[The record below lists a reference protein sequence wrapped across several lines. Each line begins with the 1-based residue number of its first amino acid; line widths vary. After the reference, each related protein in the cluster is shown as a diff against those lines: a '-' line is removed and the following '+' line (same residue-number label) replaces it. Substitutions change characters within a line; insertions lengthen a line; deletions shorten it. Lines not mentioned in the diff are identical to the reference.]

1 MEMNKY
7 HETATKLHQIAPKVP
22 IDINH
27 ILATFADIQLEY
39 VGQITNDTPL
49 ISKNDETY
57 VFTTVHDPTPEER
70 FVIAKHLAHLLFGYV
85 DNYPKLYHRQA
96 NELQLSA
103 NRLAASILIPKEHI
117 QEQIK
122 KMSEIGDTVNL
133 QQLSELYEVEI
144 HVLATYIKDM
154 GLDVLERN

>member
-1 MEMNKY
+1 MEVNKY
-7 HETATKLHQIAPKVP
+7 HETAAKLHQIAPKVP

-49 ISKNDETY
+49 VSKNDETY

-85 DNYPKLYHRQA
+85 DNYPTLYRRQA

-103 NRLAASILIPKEHI
+103 NRLAASILIPKDHI
-117 QEQIK
+117 QEQIE
-122 KMSEIGDTVNL
+122 KMGETGDTVNL
-133 QQLSELYEVEI
+133 QQLSELYKVEI

-154 GLDVLERN
+154 GLDILERN

>member
-1 MEMNKY
+1 MKVNKY
-7 HETATKLHQIAPKVP
+7 HEIATKLHQIEPKVP

-27 ILATFADIQLEY
+27 ILATFAAIQLKY

-49 ISKNDETY
+49 VSKNDETY

-85 DNYPKLYHRQA
+85 DNYPTLYHRQA

-144 HVLATYIKDM
+144 HVLATYIKDI
-154 GLDVLERN
+154 GLNILERN

>member
-1 MEMNKY
+1 MEVNKY
-7 HETATKLHQIAPKVP
+7 HEIALKLHQIAPEIP
-22 IDINH
+22 IDINR

-39 VGQITNDTPL
+39 SGQITNDTPL

-85 DNYPKLYHRQA
+85 NNYPTLYRRQA

-117 QEQIK
+117 QEQIEK
-122 KMSEIGDTVNL
+122 TSETGDTIKL
-133 QQLSELYEVEI
+133 QPLSELYEVEI
-144 HVLATYIKDM
+144 HVLATYIRDM
-154 GLDVLERN
+154 GLDILERN

>member
-1 MEMNKY
+1 MKVNKY
-7 HETATKLHQIAPKVP
+7 HEIATKLHQIEPKVP

-27 ILATFADIQLEY
+27 ILVTFADIQLKY

-49 ISKNDETY
+49 VSKNDETY

-85 DNYPKLYHRQA
+85 DNYPTLYRRQA

-103 NRLAASILIPKEHI
+103 NRLAASILIPKDHI
-117 QEQIK
+117 QEQIG
-122 KMSEIGDTVNL
+122 KMGEIGDTVNL

-144 HVLATYIKDM
+144 HVLATYIKDI
-154 GLDVLERN
+154 GLNILERN